1 MVDYPISE
9 LDNDED
15 DEEYDEKNGGN
26 GEGIGSM
33 IGRRVRREREGKMP
47 ALLSRVNG
55 QIEVLGFNIRQRRAF
70 VNSVMR
76 YGLPPADQN
85 AYVSAWHSRDLKG
98 KPEKVFRAYISLFM
112 RHLCEPDS
120 MNQETTTYS
129 DGTPRDGIAHQ
140 PILSRIGIMALVRKK
155 VQEFEQING
164 LYSIP
169 SLKST
174 KTESAGTPKPVDA
187 LPDTPCRTP
196 KPSVASLVVDEAASA
211 TQPLTV
217 NTEGSNGNG
226 CSDDASKASDKTEP
240 MDIYTGENTV
250 VDEAGCKDSL
260 VLGGNLKIDE
270 DAEKS
275 GGGDKAA
282 ATMKEPMDVDSKTRN
297 VEMKKEEGEEEA
309 AAMSTK
315 EAMDVVVGDSDAEVA
330 NEEDEVMI
338 VNEEKTDKK
347 PSFMFNIADGGFTE
361 LHTIWLNEQRA
372 LQENTGGY
380 EIWHRKHDYWLL
392 AGVVQHGYGRWQVM
406 LIICG
411 GGGVGSGCGSV
422 SGGSG
427 GGVGGCGVSGGVVGG
442 CGGGVVGGC
451 GVGGGGDVGC
461 GVGGCGDIHN
471 DPRFALV
478 NEPFRSEQGKPNYL
492 EIKNRFLARRFK
504 LLEQALIIEEQLR
517 RAAHQNIVCDP
528 KDTVQS
534 LNRRFNELECLA
546 VAQQQVFAEAL
557 SGNKSLVPL
566 LHRAL
571 TMMEDYLAEMK
582 QDVSRLLTLVPR
594 MPQVADRLNLS
605 HTSLLTRLTQQLTAA
620 KQAKMAQQQQQLGS
634 SPTTPVD
641 SSSGVVDEKQPEA
654 KP

>member
-1 MVDYPISE
+1 
-9 LDNDED
+9 
-15 DEEYDEKNGGN
+15 
-26 GEGIGSM
+26 M

-260 VLGGNLKIDE
+260 
-270 DAEKS
+270 
-275 GGGDKAA
+275 
-282 ATMKEPMDVDSKTRN
+282 TRN

-392 AGVVQHGYGRWQVM
+392 AGVVQHGYGRWQ
-406 LIICG
+406 
-411 GGGVGSGCGSV
+411 
-422 SGGSG
+422 
-427 GGVGGCGVSGGVVGG
+427 
-442 CGGGVVGGC
+442 
-451 GVGGGGDVGC
+451 
-461 GVGGCGDIHN
+461 DIHN

>member
-1 MVDYPISE
+1 
-9 LDNDED
+9 
-15 DEEYDEKNGGN
+15 
-26 GEGIGSM
+26 M

-392 AGVVQHGYGRWQVM
+392 AGVVQHGYGRWQ
-406 LIICG
+406 
-411 GGGVGSGCGSV
+411 
-422 SGGSG
+422 
-427 GGVGGCGVSGGVVGG
+427 
-442 CGGGVVGGC
+442 
-451 GVGGGGDVGC
+451 
-461 GVGGCGDIHN
+461 DIHN